1 MSMRKTMFCALA
13 LAASAGAAAAGHKA
27 EFTDEFPVEDCRFST
42 TGGNPYFIL
51 RPGRQLV
58 YDNEAC
64 VAAGECDEYA
74 MLRITVLDQTRD
86 VVLEDDGVRRTVRT
100 RVVEEREWENGVLVE
115 RSRNFF
121 AACGTGPMRDV
132 YYFGEDVDVYEYVDG
147 EVQVSHP
154 GEWLA
159 GRSGAEPGIIIP
171 GGAFLLGARY
181 YQEIAPDVALDRAEH
196 TALDLEVDTEAGE
209 FDDCVE
215 VVETSPLEPGSESV
229 KVYCPGVGLV
239 MDDDLVLR
247 MIVDPGA

>member
-1 MSMRKTMFCALA
+1 MSMRATMVGVIM
-13 LAASAGAAAAGHKA
+13 LAASAGAAAADRKA
-27 EFTDEFPVEDCRFST
+27 EFTDEFPLEDCLFSS

-64 VAAGECDEYA
+64 VADGGCDEFVR
-74 MLRITVLDQTRD
+74 LQITVLDRTRD
-86 VVLEDDGVRRTVRT
+86 VVLVDDGVRRTIRT
-100 RVVEEREWENGVLVE
+100 RVVEEREWENGALVE
-115 RSRNFF
+115 VSRNFF

-147 EVQVSHP
+147 AVQVTHP
-154 GEWLA
+154 GQWLA
-159 GRSGAEPGIIIP
+159 GRNGAEPGIIIP

-181 YQEIAPDVALDRAEH
+181 YQEIAPGVALDRAEH
-196 TALDLEVDTEAGE
+196 TALDLEVATEAGE

-215 VVETSPLEPGSESV
+215 VVETTPLEPGDSV
-229 KVYCPGVGLV
+229 KVYCPNVGLV
-239 MDDDLVLR
+239 VDGDVVLR